1 VWAPALW
8 SRPCGKQHFRDLP
21 TPDWASPSTTITYCS
36 VYMTR
41 SQVPAQSGV
50 GKSRKCCFPHG
61 VACTRPV
68 QCHRPATN
76 ACMDLFPHCTGFH
89 LLFFIPRSSF
99 GRGNFMLPK
108 RRFWKVGW
116 TFQKEFSKHFS
127 TIRGPNLV
135 LTSLE
140 KCFEN
145 YF

>member
-1 VWAPALW
+1 VWALALW
-8 SRPCGKQHFRDLP
+8 SRPCGKKHFRDLP

-50 GKSRKCCFPHG
+50 GKSRKCFFPHG

-99 GRGNFMLPK
+99 GRGNFRSTFQRLVFHLVFILPK
-108 RRFWKVGW
+108 SSFGSIHNNIRRITLISRFK
-116 TFQKEFSKHFS
+116 KS
-127 TIRGPNLV
+127 R
-135 LTSLE
+135 
-140 KCFEN
+140 
-145 YF
+145 